1 MIWAGPG
8 GEHVAATC
16 SMRAM
21 LRSLVIAGVILS
33 GALMPSA
40 ASAVTLDEITGLA
53 RAGVTD
59 AIILALIDRDKTVFA
74 IESAQI
80 LQLQRD
86 GLSEAVILALLKSG
100 RDEGDQAARA
110 DAASNAAWIMASM
123 PTEPLLVFVG
133 HGPDSPNVAH
143 PDGFYSGPP
152 AYFPSF
158 GAGYAPSFSSAY
170 APSFSS
176 AYAPSFGASRRSSGS
191 RSSGTS
197 RFDTPR
203 QMCVAQVNT
212 ARSTRALSYVT
223 VCPEV
228 MQPRRLR

>member
-1 MIWAGPG
+1 MIWACPG
-8 GEHVAATC
+8 GERVAVVR
-16 SMRAM
+16 SVRLM
-21 LRSLVIAGVILS
+21 LRKLMLAAAVLF
-33 GALMPSA
+33 GALLPSA
-40 ASAVTLDEITGLA
+40 ASAVTLDEVVGLA

-74 IESAQI
+74 IEPGQI
-80 LQLQRD
+80 VKLQRD

-110 DAASNAAWIMASM
+110 DAAANASWIMASM
-123 PTEPLLVFVG
+123 PTEPLLVITG
-133 HGPDSPNVAH
+133 HGPDRPNVAH

-158 GAGYAPSFSSAY
+158 SAAY
-170 APSFSS
+170 APSFS
-176 AYAPSFGASRRSSGS
+176 ASRRYSGP
-191 RSSGTS
+191 RSFGTS
-197 RFDTPR
+197 RFDTSR

-212 ARSTRALSYVT
+212 ARSTKALSYVT
-223 VCPEV
+223 VCPDV